1 MLRAL
6 VTNFVGRD
14 SSNTYR
20 VDTDLGAD
28 FAQRSDSDFAWS
40 WRGRSV
46 LDAEKQLHDLLATT
60 TTTAPA
66 VRHICP
72 VATTT
77 TTSPPAGRF
86 IALKLSPGFAS
97 EIERETFALCVAGVE
112 EDASR

>member
-14 SSNTYR
+14 SSYK

-40 WRGRSV
+40 RREGAV
-46 LDAEKQLHDLLATT
+46 LDAEKQLHDLMAT

-72 VATTT
+72 VANT

-97 EIERETFALCVAGVE
+97 EIERETFALCIAGVE